1 MTTSSYLTAHN
12 QDNNDVA
19 LSRHSNSFD
28 YNLGDKTELYLI
40 KQFYNQA
47 EADSLF
53 DKLLTDIN
61 WQKESIVIF
70 NKRIEVPRLMCWY
83 GDPVACYRY
92 SGVDHKP
99 NPWTHQLLE
108 IKTQIEAQCQA
119 NFNSVL
125 ANLYCDGRDSMGCH
139 SDNEKEL
146 GTNPVIAS
154 LSLGAERIFRMH
166 HKKSKRSLT
175 IPLSHGDLLIMA
187 GTCQHHWLHSVP
199 KTKAFKTPR
208 INLTFRKIIPV

>member
-1 MTTSSYLTAHN
+1 MVQLDLALIKN
-12 QDNNDVA
+12 DNYGLD
-19 LSRHSNSFD
+19 RCKRNSLINF
-28 YNLGDKTELYLI
+28 NLGDESVLYLI
-40 KQFYNQA
+40 KRFYDQDQA
-47 EADSLF
+47 DNLF
-53 DKLLTDIN
+53 LELFKNID
-61 WQKESIVIF
+61 WQDETIIIF
-70 NKRIEVPRLMCWY
+70 NKQIRVPRLMCWY
-83 GDPVACYRY
+83 GDPEADYRY

-125 ANLYCDGRDSMGCH
+125 ANLYRDGRDSMGCH

-146 GTNPVIAS
+146 GTNPVIES